1 MAHLPKQLRAM
12 KRILILLLALVSLQ
26 SCGAL
31 FAPDEPQQKAT
42 FATFLDFRPY
52 TSEGFF
58 ISPDSYTGDHET
70 LGELFLTVMPEQK
83 EITESKRSKY
93 DEVQYINGILY
104 GYEIIPY
111 AELLEQAVLRAVS
124 IGADGIADLKIAKYA
139 NDYSVRYEVTGLCI
153 KRK

>member
-1 MAHLPKQLRAM
+1 MAHIPKQLRTM
-12 KRILILLLALVSLQ
+12 KRLFILLLALINLQ

-31 FAPDEPQQKAT
+31 FAPYEPQQKAT

-70 LGELFLTVMPEQK
+70 LGELFLIVMPEQK
-83 EITESKRSKY
+83 EITERKRSKY

-124 IGADGIADLKIAKYA
+124 IGADGIADFKIAKHA

-153 KRK
+153 RRK

>member
-31 FAPDEPQQKAT
+31 FAPYEPQQKAT

>member
-1 MAHLPKQLRAM
+1 M

-31 FAPDEPQQKAT
+31 FMPYEPQKKAT